1 MPIANDAPATYR
13 TSAVRPGPATLIAEA
28 IRELASRRRLI
39 AYLVRADIRRKGTD
53 TLLGNLWWALDP
65 LIAMAVYVF
74 VMGVIF
80 QRSVPDFPIYIL
92 AAVVPFKW
100 FTSSIGGSTGVVA
113 KNERLIK
120 QIQFPKLVL
129 PIADALAELVSFAFG
144 VGLLILLT
152 LLWAGGAHASL
163 MLLWIP
169 VIAAV
174 QLAFSLGIT
183 LFVSATTVFYRDVGI
198 VVGHVLRMLFF
209 ISPILW
215 SFEDAQ
221 GRGASLREG
230 LGATGYWILEHNP
243 VAILLASYRRV
254 IYGQVQ
260 HGADGVVTWSA
271 PVAPDL
277 GLLAA
282 LLGVSLLLLVGGT
295 WFFKRLEP
303 AFAKIL

>member
-1 MPIANDAPATYR
+1 MPIANEAPASYR
-13 TSAVRPGPATLIAEA
+13 TSAARPGPIDLLTTAV
-28 IRELASRRRLI
+28 REVVARRRLVR
-39 AYLVRADIRRKGTD
+39 YLVRADIRKRGTD
-53 TLLGNLWWALDP
+53 TLLGNLWWVVDP

-80 QRSVPDFPIYIL
+80 QRSVPDFPVYIL

-100 FTSSIGGSTGVVA
+100 FTQSIGGSTGVVA
-113 KNERLIK
+113 RNERLIK

-129 PIADALAELVSFAFG
+129 PIADALAEAVAFAFG
-144 VGLLILLT
+144 IALLVGLTAI
-152 LLWAGGAHASL
+152 WAGGAHLSA

-169 VIAAV
+169 VIAAI
-174 QLAFSLGIT
+174 QLLLQLGIS
-183 LFVSATTVFYRDVGI
+183 LILSAITVFYRDVGI
-198 VVGHVLRMLFF
+198 VTGHLLRMLFF

-215 SFEDAQ
+215 SFEDAV
-221 GRGASLREG
+221 GRGAG
-230 LGATGYWILEHNP
+230 IKAALGPTGFWLLEHNP

-260 HGADGVVTWSA
+260 HTGDVVSWTP

-277 GLLAA
+277 GLL
-282 LLGVSLLLLVGGT
+282 GLLLAVALVLLVFGT

-303 AFAKIL
+303 AFAKVL

>member
-39 AYLVRADIRRKGTD
+39 AYLVRADVRRKGTD

-144 VGLLILLT
+144 VLLLVGLT

-169 VIAAV
+169 VIAVV

-183 LFVSATTVFYRDVGI
+183 LFVSAVTVFYRDVGI
-198 VVGHVLRMLFF
+198 VVGHLLRMLFF

-221 GRGASLREG
+221 GRGASLKEG
-230 LGATGYWILEHNP
+230 LGPTGFWILEHNP

-260 HGADGVVTWSA
+260 HGADGGVTWSA

-282 LLGVSLLLLVGGT
+282 LFGVSLLLLVVGT